1 MNYGRKTP
9 STYRSNHSVYSG
21 QTGRSTSNLHSA
33 KSKSLKSVLIPWYQK
48 PMIHNNEYIDIQK
61 TALITGFFT
70 LVCILLLRV
79 FHKECFTKNFNFIDI
94 QSNMFGTLPIKTS
107 ELF

>member
-33 KSKSLKSVLIPWYQK
+33 KSKSLKSVRIPWYQK
-48 PMIHNNEYIDIQK
+48 PLIHNNEYIDIQK

-70 LVCILLLRV
+70 LVRFQFFWFLIFLTIISSVCSLIHNCNSML
-79 FHKECFTKNFNFIDI
+79 
-94 QSNMFGTLPIKTS
+94 
-107 ELF
+107 

>member
-1 MNYGRKTP
+1 MNYGHNKAP

-33 KSKSLKSVLIPWYQK
+33 KSKSLKSVRIPWYQK
-48 PMIHNNEYIDIQK
+48 PLIHNNEYVDIQK

-70 LVCILLLRV
+70 LVSHSRCSQIFLKILMIFFSPVCSLIHNCNSML
-79 FHKECFTKNFNFIDI
+79 
-94 QSNMFGTLPIKTS
+94 
-107 ELF
+107 